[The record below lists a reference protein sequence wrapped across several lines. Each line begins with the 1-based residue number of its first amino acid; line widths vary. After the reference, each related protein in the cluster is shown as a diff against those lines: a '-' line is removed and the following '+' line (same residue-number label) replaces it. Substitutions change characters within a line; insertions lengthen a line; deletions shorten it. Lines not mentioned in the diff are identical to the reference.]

1 MTLIAADGLLL
12 QSILQSWYAEVASP
26 DDNSGKSGLAD
37 YNMAFA
43 SKNIILNS
51 CLYLSSLTV
60 MNLN

>member
-12 QSILQSWYAEVASP
+12 QSIHQSWYTEVASP
-26 DDNSGKSGLAD
+26 DHNSGKSRLAD

-43 SKNIILNS
+43 SKIILNS